1 MPIDPHRQN
10 AITAAVAAYDSTN
23 PLTPLPRHAVKLLSA
38 MFPAD
43 DVCQRSQSDLASEGL
58 SKNSLPGALR
68 RLVAVGLLSRHRVA
82 GAPDTYRLHLPRVQ
96 P

>member
-10 AITAAVAAYDSTN
+10 AITAAVGAYN
-23 PLTPLPRHAVKLLSA
+23 EANLREPLPHIAGRLLIA
-38 MFPAD
+38 MFSED
-43 DVCQRSQSDLASEGL
+43 DVCQRSQFDLAGEGF

-68 RLVAVGLLSRHRVA
+68 RLVRAGLLTRHRVA
-82 GAPDTYRLHLPRVQ
+82 GAPDTYRLHLPR

>member
-10 AITAAVAAYDSTN
+10 AIAAAVGAYN
-23 PLTPLPRHAVKLLSA
+23 EANLREPLPHIAGRLLIA
-38 MFPAD
+38 MFPKG
-43 DVCQRSQSDLASEGL
+43 DVCQRSQFDLAGEGF

-68 RLVAVGLLSRHRVA
+68 RLVKAGFQITAPGGWGARHH
-82 GAPDTYRLHLPRVQ
+82 RLHLPRIQ

>member
-1 MPIDPHRQN
+1 MPTDEPRRDDI
-10 AITAAVAAYDSTN
+10 AAAVATYDNAN
-23 PLTPLPRHAVKLLSA
+23 PKARLPRHAAKLLIA

-43 DVCQRSQSDLASEGL
+43 DVCQRSQSDLASEGF